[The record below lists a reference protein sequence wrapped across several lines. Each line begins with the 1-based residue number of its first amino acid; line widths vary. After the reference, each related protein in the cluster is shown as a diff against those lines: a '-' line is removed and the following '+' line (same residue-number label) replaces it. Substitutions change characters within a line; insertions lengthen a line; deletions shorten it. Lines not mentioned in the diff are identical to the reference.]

1 LANDG
6 FGIKAVGFSYI
17 TPGKNHYKQDK
28 EKVEN
33 F

>member
-1 LANDG
+1 M
-6 FGIKAVGFSYI
+6 KAVGFSCI

-33 F
+33 FKKKSSK